1 MILHT
6 RRTAMANAPTPLE
19 TDVRSVQEMLNRGED
34 LLLLD
39 CREADEHATAHIAA
53 ARLIPMSEIQD
64 RIGELEHY
72 RQKHIVVHCH
82 RGGRSM
88 RVTKWLRDQGFA
100 NVQNMAGGI
109 DQWSLEIDPSVPR
122 Y

>member
-1 MILHT
+1 MPDT
-6 RRTAMANAPTPLE
+6 PPPLE

-34 LLLLD
+34 ILLLD

-53 ARLIPMSEIQD
+53 ARLIPMSQIQD
-64 RIGELEHY
+64 RIGELEPY